1 MRAGMRSRAN
11 KAAGLLRNRPR
22 VVFVGIGGSRY
33 AGMSAALLLS
43 DAAADARVVDG
54 SEALYYERIP
64 YDSAVVLVSRSAST
78 RRAISPRPSKWPRH
92 ESVRRTKR

>member
-1 MRAGMRSRAN
+1 
-11 KAAGLLRNRPR
+11 
-22 VVFVGIGGSRY
+22 VFVGIGGSRY

-78 RRAISPRPSKWPRH
+78 RRAISPPAFKMAAS
-92 ESVRRTKR
+92 